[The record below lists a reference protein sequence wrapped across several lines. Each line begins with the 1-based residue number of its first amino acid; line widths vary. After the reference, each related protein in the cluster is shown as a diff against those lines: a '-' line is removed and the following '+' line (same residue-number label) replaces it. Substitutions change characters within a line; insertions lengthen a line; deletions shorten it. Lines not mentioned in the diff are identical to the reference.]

1 MPHCETFELRLLS
14 TIDRPR
20 GQPGNII
27 AAVKLVQGI
36 AMRKPLLIPLAL
48 IASMAVAGAAFAGPA
63 PFTVRWESEVPGS
76 QFTTATFTAGGA
88 VETFNEQLAEPGV
101 RQSFTG
107 NFGSGYSGNY
117 RGVQILPADQ
127 YGGSGG
133 VGNYAV
139 ALNSGSTYTLDFS
152 HSTDPVTYF
161 GYWLSALDA
170 GNRISFFGPQN
181 KLLFTFTPQDVINS
195 INEQPNSSDYYGNPN
210 GNFLGQDSGEPFVF
224 VDFFA
229 DPGVTFT
236 RVVFNEVNFG
246 GGYESDNHTVGEWLT
261 QGTGTLVAITPA
273 PAPEPATWALALVG
287 FGLIGA
293 ALRRR
298 PPVSQ
303 QST

>member
-1 MPHCETFELRLLS
+1 MPHCEKFEPRLIS

-20 GQPGNII
+20 GLRGNII
-27 AAVKLVQGI
+27 AVVKLVQGI
-36 AMRKPLLIPLAL
+36 SVRKLLMIPLAL
-48 IASMAVAGAAFAGPA
+48 MASTAFSGAAFASPA

-101 RQSFTG
+101 RQSFAG
-107 NFGSGYSGNY
+107 NFGPGYSGNY

-139 ALNSGSTYTLDFS
+139 ALNSGSTYSLDFS
-152 HSTDPVTYF
+152 QSTDPVTYF

-170 GNRISFFGPQN
+170 GNRVSFFGPHN

-195 INEQPNSSDYYGNPN
+195 INAQPNASDYYGNPN

-229 DPGVTFT
+229 DPGVTFSK
-236 RVVFNEVNFG
+236 VVFNEVNFG

-261 QGTGTLVAITPA
+261 QGTGTLVTITPA
-273 PAPEPATWALALVG
+273 PAPEPAAWALMIAG

-293 ALRRR
+293 AMRRR
-298 PPVSQ
+298 SSVVP
-303 QST
+303 QSA